1 MGEELA
7 CLRTLSLAEGGGV
20 SGTSELVESVG
31 ELDASGGECSEGA
44 NDQSERESTGERTR
58 CGPSKAEDLP
68 SLSADDGTLL
78 GGKSGEGESSGGSAG
93 EAVAERLG
101 LGLGLGLGLAR
112 GAGAEGE
119 VVAPCD
125 DDCVARSFVS
135 SGLVVRG
142 PGSGGGPGSW
152 ERMSAEVADRQRRSG
167 PGGGDD
173 PAGSMAFGKR
183 G

>member
-68 SLSADDGTLL
+68 SLSDGDGTLL

-101 LGLGLGLGLAR
+101 LGLGLAR
-112 GAGAEGE
+112 GAGAEGD

-135 SGLVVRG
+135 SGLVVTG
-142 PGSGGGPGSW
+142 PGSGGGPGS
-152 ERMSAEVADRQRRSG
+152 
-167 PGGGDD
+167 
-173 PAGSMAFGKR
+173 
-183 G
+183 